1 MSWEVFAAS
10 DPGLA
15 TAGAGRLSDGYAF
28 LATTRQDGSPRVH
41 PISPLVGKGH
51 LFVFM
56 DPFSPKGH
64 DLRREDRYALHS
76 AVGGPEEGYAEFLV
90 TGRAVP
96 VEDPDVRGVASDLAR
111 YPPPDRDVLFE
122 FSVERAILTVYES
135 GETVRRRWKRGSGQE
150 GVH

>member
-1 MSWEVFAAS
+1 MSWEDFEAS
-10 DPGLA
+10 DPDLA
-15 TAGAGRLSDGYAF
+15 TAGAERLSDGYAF

-56 DPFSPKGH
+56 DPASPKGH
-64 DLRREDRYALHS
+64 DLRRDGRYALHA

-90 TGRAVP
+90 TGRATP
-96 VEDPDVRGVASDLAR
+96 VEDPGIRGVAASLAR

-122 FSVERAILTVYES
+122 FGVETALLTVYEG
-135 GETVRRRWKRGSGQE
+135 GEPIRRRWKRAADQQ

>member
-1 MSWEVFAAS
+1 MSWEDFEAS
-10 DPGLA
+10 DPELA
-15 TAGAGRLSDGYAF
+15 TAGAERLSGGYAF

-56 DPFSPKGH
+56 DPASPKGH
-64 DLRREDRYALHS
+64 DLRRDDRYALHA
-76 AVGGPEEGYAEFLV
+76 AVGSGKSQAEFLV
-90 TGRAVP
+90 TGRATS
-96 VEDPDVRGVASDLAR
+96 VEDPDARDVAASLAR

-135 GETVRRRWKRGSGQE
+135 GEPVRRRWKRVSDQE